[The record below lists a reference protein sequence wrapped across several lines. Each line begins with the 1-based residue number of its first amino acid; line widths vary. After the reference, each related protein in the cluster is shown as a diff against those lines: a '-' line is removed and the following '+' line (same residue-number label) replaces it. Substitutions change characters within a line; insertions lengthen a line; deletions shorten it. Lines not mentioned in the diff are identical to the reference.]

1 MRILYKKI
9 LTSALILIGLTVFVS
24 IVYLVFRG

>member
-9 LTSALILIGLTVFVS
+9 LTSALTLIIITAVVTFV
-24 IVYLVFRG
+24 YWVFRG